1 MRNAIEHGAK
11 TDPISVI
18 GRDNGAEVLVE
29 VHNGG
34 PCIPQAA
41 MASLFEPMVR
51 HAENQHK
58 SSGLG
63 LGLYIAS
70 QIVVAHGGRFDV
82 TSTEAG
88 GTTFAVHLP
97 RRIPART
104 RSARP
109 PALSHVEP
117 AGVVETSPQERA
129 VEGE

>member
-1 MRNAIEHGAK
+1 
-11 TDPISVI
+11 
-18 GRDNGAEVLVE
+18 
-29 VHNGG
+29 
-34 PCIPQAA
+34 
-41 MASLFEPMVR
+41 
-51 HAENQHK
+51 
-58 SSGLG
+58 
-63 LGLYIAS
+63 
-70 QIVVAHGGRFDV
+70 V